1 MATKDKNVRVVSP
14 VGISQYAWLTQPD
27 TQFDPDG
34 HYKTNLLVKTD
45 EAQPLIKQID
55 DEIANSVKLAQ
66 ENNKGK
72 KIKTSNPPYM
82 EEVDDEGNETGY
94 TVFKFKT
101 KAKIHAKDGTIIPNK
116 VAIFDSKGKPLVD
129 TNVWSGSE
137 MKVSAELIK
146 YYTAIAGAGVSMRL
160 RAVQITNL
168 VEGGNGNA
176 KGYGFDEVAGG
187 YENTED
193 TSTTQETANENTQEF
208 QEEADF

>member
-1 MATKDKNVRVVSP
+1 MATKNQNVRVVSP

-27 TQFDPDG
+27 TAFDPDG

-45 EAQPLIKQID
+45 EAQALIKQID
-55 DEIANSVKLAQ
+55 AEIANSVKLAQ
-66 ENNKGK
+66 ESSKSKAPVK
-72 KIKTSNPPYM
+72 KSNAPYM
-82 EEVDDEGNETGY
+82 EEVNDDGNETGF

-116 VAIFDSKGKPLVD
+116 VAIFDSKGKPLTD

-146 YYTAIAGAGVSMRL
+146 YHTAVAGAGVSMRL
-160 RAVQITNL
+160 RAVQITKL
-168 VEGGNGNA
+168 VEGGDGNA
-176 KGYGFDEVAGG
+176 KGYGFNEVDGG

-193 TSTTQETANENTQEF
+193 TSTTQEDVNENTEIH
-208 QEEADF
+208 EEADF